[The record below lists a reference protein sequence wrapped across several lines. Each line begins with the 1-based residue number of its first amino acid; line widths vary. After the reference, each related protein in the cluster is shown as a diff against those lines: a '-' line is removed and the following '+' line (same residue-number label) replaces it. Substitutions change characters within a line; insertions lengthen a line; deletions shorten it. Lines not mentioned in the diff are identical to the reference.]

1 VDGVHFINFLLLD
14 MVDINPGLSSGPSY
28 THLKEGPAGAPHDVC
43 FRSFE
48 NQCVCKLYETC
59 VGSTGATA

>member
-1 VDGVHFINFLLLD
+1 MDGVHFINFFLLD
-14 MVDINPGLSSGPSY
+14 MVDTNPGLSPGPSY
-28 THLKEGPAGAPHDVC
+28 THLKEGHGAPHDVC
-43 FRSFE
+43 FRSLD